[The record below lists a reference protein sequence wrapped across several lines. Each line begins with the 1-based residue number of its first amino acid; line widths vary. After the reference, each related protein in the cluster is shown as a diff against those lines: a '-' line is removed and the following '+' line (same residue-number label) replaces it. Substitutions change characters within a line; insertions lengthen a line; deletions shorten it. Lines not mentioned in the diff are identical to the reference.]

1 MEKIKVNM
9 EYSFDENYLKEMRE
23 AYKACPK
30 AMRYIAK
37 LGIPEEKVEENITK
51 IYDFVCDINY
61 CSNCPGYFK
70 CQKNNPHLVH
80 NITYK
85 YGYVDRTLSPCK
97 KALNRIAF
105 ENQFIIHDFQDRWL
119 DEDLMKSV
127 DKTTTKTKAMM
138 NFNEYLSLGKNKWI
152 YLYGVGNT
160 GRSYLAAALC
170 MEAAKKA
177 RGPICYLDTPR
188 RLGELNDLYFK
199 DKDRFNAR
207 LEAYSTCNLLV
218 LDDFG
223 NEFKN
228 DLIRD
233 AILFPI
239 LNSRNNKK
247 LMTIITS
254 DFKIDEIVELYSTS
268 KAGAIRAEQL
278 GKIIKGNCEKE
289 ISIGEM
295 SVY

>member
-1 MEKIKVNM
+1 MEKIKVDLN
-9 EYSFDENYLKEMRE
+9 YSFDENFLEEMRR
-23 AYKACPK
+23 AYHACPR
-30 AMRYIAK
+30 AMKYIAK
-37 LGIPEEKVEENITK
+37 LGIPDEKVEENITK
-51 IYDFVCDINY
+51 IYDLVCDINY

-70 CQKNNPHLVH
+70 CEKNNPHLVH
-80 NITYK
+80 NITYS
-85 YGYVDRTLSPCK
+85 YGYVNRTLTPCK
-97 KALNRIAF
+97 KALNRVAF
-105 ENQFIIHDFQDRWL
+105 ENQFLIHDFADRLL

-127 DKTTTKTKAMM
+127 DKTTPKTKAMK
-138 NFNEYLSLGKNKWI
+138 NFNEFLSLGKNKWI

-177 RGPICYLDTPR
+177 RGPICYLNTPN
-188 RLGELNDLYFK
+188 RLSELNDLYFK

-218 LDDFG
+218 LDGFG

-239 LNSRNNKK
+239 LNNRSNKK
-247 LMTIITS
+247 LMTIVTS
-254 DFKIDEIVELYSTS
+254 DFTIDMISEMYATS
-268 KAGAIRAEQL
+268 KAGSIRAEQL
-278 GKIIKGNCEKE
+278 AKLLKQNCEKE
-289 ISIGEM
+289 ILIGEM
-295 SVY
+295 SLY